1 MSGGPEGHSRE
12 ERSDNKPRGDDSPFI
27 YLISVSADRSES
39 HTHCSFF
46 FRAFS
51 RKNKGKGEKK
61 RCKGVDKAMRWIMH
75 GIRIIVV
82 VISSFGSDHPLF
94 RGNHQETIIISISDV
109 NHPYLTTARQII

>member
-1 MSGGPEGHSRE
+1 VDVGGGPEGHSRE

-51 RKNKGKGEKK
+51 RKNGEKK
-61 RCKGVDKAMRWIMH
+61 RGKEVDKAMRWIMH

-82 VISSFGSDHPLF
+82 VISSL
-94 RGNHQETIIISISDV
+94 V
-109 NHPYLTTARQII
+109 LTTRCFVGIIKKPSSSASVT

>member
-1 MSGGPEGHSRE
+1 MGVQRGTAERRGPIISHEVTIHHSFISSQSLLIALNLTDTVPFSSVLFRE
-12 ERSDNKPRGDDSPFI
+12 R
-27 YLISVSADRSES
+27 
-39 HTHCSFF
+39 T
-46 FRAFS
+46 RA
-51 RKNKGKGEKK
+51 KGEKK

-82 VISSFGSDHPLF
+82 VISSFGFDHPLF